1 MYGFYHADSKNHSKP
16 YTIFASTLN
25 QTQKRQVKTSPRE
38 ARDEPATSQPRQPS
52 SDERVSKLSE
62 SRRASPEDERAPE
75 TTEPRGESPD
85 ERAPKMVEPRTA
97 SPDKGGPHVWRG
109 FVLEGVSWES

>member
-1 MYGFYHADSKNHSKP
+1 MQAKM
-16 YTIFASTLN
+16 
-25 QTQKRQVKTSPRE
+25 RE
-38 ARDEPATSQPRQPS
+38 AVEKSQPMNA
-52 SDERVSKLSE
+52 DMSE
-62 SRRASPEDERAPE
+62 SSIDISPIVAPE

-97 SPDKGGPHVWRG
+97 SPDEGGPHVWRG